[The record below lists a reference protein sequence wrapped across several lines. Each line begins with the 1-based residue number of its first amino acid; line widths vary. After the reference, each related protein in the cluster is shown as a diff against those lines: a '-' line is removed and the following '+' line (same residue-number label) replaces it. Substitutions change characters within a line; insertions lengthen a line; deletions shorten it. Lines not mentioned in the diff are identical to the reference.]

1 MGSRC
6 GTWRHRSNDGACSMR
21 RDEFNTDTRTVTTYD
36 ESGAVVSTRPY
47 TADENATAD
56 AAVASAAS
64 LVDIEA
70 RLARIEAKLWPPV
83 DPDAE
88 VPATVAVD
96 APVRGGFWW
105 RRA

>member
-47 TADENATAD
+47 TADENAT
-56 AAVASAAS
+56 
-64 LVDIEA
+64 
-70 RLARIEAKLWPPV
+70 
-83 DPDAE
+83 
-88 VPATVAVD
+88 VAVD
-96 APVRGGFWW
+96 APVRGARDRRPGARTKRVACLEAVGQPDRQPLRPRCKGF
-105 RRA
+105 A